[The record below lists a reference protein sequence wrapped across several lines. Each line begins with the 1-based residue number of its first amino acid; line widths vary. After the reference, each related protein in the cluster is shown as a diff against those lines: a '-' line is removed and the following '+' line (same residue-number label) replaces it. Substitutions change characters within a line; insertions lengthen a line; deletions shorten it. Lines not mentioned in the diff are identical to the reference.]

1 MACPVAAV
9 TVVVAALGG
18 ARALLMEDRRYRVL
32 AWVGLAVIVGGWGAY
47 YLGVDAKPFRV
58 AMEAL
63 STIGLLAAIL
73 RIRYLMRSQ
82 TFHSPVLTAMTKLPR
97 QAWAAIG
104 SPWLIIAKVWL
115 VAMVVMEWRG
125 KADFSGLEYTVVSVL
140 LVAVAAGQFVL
151 SRRARPRFAGLESLA
166 SSQAP
171 ATCPFGFGC
180 ELDAPA
186 SGSPHDHVFQTEKS
200 A

>member
-1 MACPVAAV
+1 MACPVASV
-9 TVVVAALGG
+9 TLVVAALGG
-18 ARALLMEDRRYRVL
+18 ARALLMEDRRYRLL
-32 AWVGLAVIVGGWGAY
+32 AWVALVVIVGGWGAY
-47 YLGVDAKPFRV
+47 YLGLDAKPFRI

-73 RIRYLMRSQ
+73 RIRWLMRSQ
-82 TFHSPVLTAMTKLPR
+82 TFHSPMLTAMAKFPR

-104 SPWLIIAKVWL
+104 SPWLIMAKVWL

-125 KADFSGLEYTVVSVL
+125 KADFSALEYTVVSAL
-140 LVAVAAGQFVL
+140 LITIAAGQFVL

-166 SSQAP
+166 SNQAP

-186 SGSPHDHVFQTEKS
+186 GGSPHDSVFQTEKS

>member
-1 MACPVAAV
+1 
-9 TVVVAALGG
+9 
-18 ARALLMEDRRYRVL
+18 MEDRRYRIL
-32 AWVGLAVIVGGWGAY
+32 AWVALAVIVGGWGAY
-47 YLGVDAKPFRV
+47 YLGVDAKPFRI

-63 STIGLLAAIL
+63 STLGLLAAIL
-73 RIRYLMRSQ
+73 RIRWLMRSQ
-82 TFHSPVLTAMTKLPR
+82 TFHSPMLTAVARFPR
-97 QAWAAIG
+97 QAWEAIG

-125 KADFSGLEYTVVSVL
+125 KADFSALEYTVVSAL
-140 LVAVAAGQFVL
+140 LFTIAAGQFVL

-180 ELDAPA
+180 EIDAQAGAPA
-186 SGSPHDHVFQTEKS
+186 HGGVFETERS